1 MCTLTTVEYR
11 YLEPSI
17 TQTASSLK
25 AIYISLHIVLYIIL
39 PSITQTPGNSNYFL
53 FPLKVRII
61 GSRLYYLKAS
71 TTLVLLQMIQICFI
85 LQKTHAEQIITISN
99 ISVELGKVLKFCA
112 ANMLSINFK
121 KTNYMIITSP
131 KKKTNIRKLT
141 ACNRTKVPD

>member
-53 FPLKVRII
+53 FPLKVPII

-112 ANMLSINFK
+112 ANILSINFK
-121 KTNYMIITSP
+121 KTNYIIITSP
-131 KKKTNIRKLT
+131 KKKTNIRIT